1 MSKNMLIGIGYRA
14 GSGKDTVANYLR
26 SNYAFKRAAFAD
38 RLKYVVVR
46 LLDLNEWQEDEV
58 FTREFKD
65 ELQDFGLTGGQI
77 LQRVG
82 VALREAIPGCW
93 IACAQIKSK
102 LVYNHIVVT
111 DVRFEDEAAH
121 IKQLGGELWEVRRP
135 VAHDTHVSETS
146 GTKIQW
152 DRVIHN
158 TGTIADLNA
167 EVARAFADAQRKHE
181 ARVHP
186 AS

>member
-26 SNYAFKRAAFAD
+26 SNHAFKRVAFAD
-38 RLKYVVVR
+38 RLKYVVAR

-58 FTREFKD
+58 FTLDFKD

-93 IACAQIKSK
+93 ITCAQIKAK
-102 LVYNHIVVT
+102 LEYSHIVVT

-181 ARVHP
+181 ERVRP